1 MKPSLA
7 SANSCHMQKKKTKR
21 NEMNILFADQLNSMA
36 QSITTVPLGFRSFG
50 DDFRRDRS
58 STEVTV
64 LSLSTK

>member
-1 MKPSLA
+1 
-7 SANSCHMQKKKTKR
+7 MQKKKTKR